1 MVYIDG
7 YARIVNLVAVPW
19 KVISCRRWVE
29 MPVRRLASCSSLIHW
44 ISFALPRPSLL
55 CYDGCPSVQRV
66 RGTCRVHDSV
76 LRSEYTCSEGQVSRT
91 YHLHAHSLESCLLF
105 LSSIQCGSDS
115 YTRQFRHRSF
125 LGSHPPSNGLLPL
138 MVLTCVLLG
147 IFFCYKENI

>member
-1 MVYIDG
+1 MF
-7 YARIVNLVAVPW
+7 
-19 KVISCRRWVE
+19 
-29 MPVRRLASCSSLIHW
+29 LIHW

-115 YTRQFRHRSF
+115 YTLPVQVPLLSRQ
-125 LGSHPPSNGLLPL
+125 PPSFEWAPSSNG
-138 MVLTCVLLG
+138 CVLLG
-147 IFFCYKENI
+147 IFFFYKENILISNIYQLHYAIT